1 VRYLLDTNVVSEFAK
16 PQVDA
21 GVSGWLA
28 DADEDRLFLS
38 VVTLAELRRG
48 VARLSDGA
56 RRRRLDNWLR
66 HELPDRFEGRV
77 LPIDVATADAWGEVV
92 ADRERRGLAISAM
105 DALIAATAI
114 AHGLTLVTRNA
125 RDFAPSLVG
134 VVNPWRV
141 ESENG

>member
-1 VRYLLDTNVVSEFAK
+1 MRYLLDTNVVSEFAK

-21 GVSGWLA
+21 GVSAWVA
-28 DADEDRLFLS
+28 NADEDRLFFS

-56 RRRRLDNWLR
+56 RRRQLDNWLR
-66 HELPDRFEGRV
+66 HDLLDRFEGRI
-77 LPIDVATADAWGEVV
+77 LPIDAAIANGWGEIT
-92 ADRERRGLAISAM
+92 ANREQRGLAISAM

-114 AHGLTLVTRNA
+114 AHGLTLVTRNV
-125 RDFAPSLVG
+125 RDFAPSLAAI
-134 VVNPWRV
+134 VNPWRV